1 MLFSLAG
8 VVLVILI
15 AGTTKITERWLDPY
29 LLVLP
34 LYLLLKLEKAGADV
48 RDGLRRLM
56 PSLALIMIVSILPSP
71 VRTYGASFGGPV
83 TRMNMPF
90 AALADEIRRQ
100 GQPGA
105 ILARGM
111 HLAGNMR
118 LQFPDIPVVNSD
130 APSQSLVASQ
140 IHAPVLVI
148 EVPADK
154 DTAET
159 PVSMQGLPSELGLVP
174 SPVETLSLPYRFG
187 GGRQMSFRY
196 LWLR

>member
-1 MLFSLAG
+1 
-8 VVLVILI
+8 
-15 AGTTKITERWLDPY
+15 
-29 LLVLP
+29 
-34 LYLLLKLEKAGADV
+34 
-48 RDGLRRLM
+48 
-56 PSLALIMIVSILPSP
+56 
-71 VRTYGASFGGPV
+71 
-83 TRMNMPF
+83 
-90 AALADEIRRQ
+90 
-100 GQPGA
+100 
-105 ILARGM
+105 M

-130 APSQSLVASQ
+130 APSQTVVASQ
-140 IHAPVLVI
+140 IRAPVLVI

-159 PVSMQGLPSELGLVP
+159 PVGMQGLPGELGLVP